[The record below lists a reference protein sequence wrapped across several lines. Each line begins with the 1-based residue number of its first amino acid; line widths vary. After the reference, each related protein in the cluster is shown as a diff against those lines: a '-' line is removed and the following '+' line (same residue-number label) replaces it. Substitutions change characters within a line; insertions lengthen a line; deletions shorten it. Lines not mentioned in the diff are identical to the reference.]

1 VIRLYNTLTGR
12 KDPLKPVT
20 EGKVGIYAC
29 GPTVYDYFHIGNAR
43 VFIFFDVL
51 RRYLDYRGYSVTF
64 VQNYTDIDDKMINKA
79 REMGISVKE
88 LADIFIQ
95 AYEDDTAALGILPA
109 DHHPRATEHI
119 PQIIDLIRRLIDKNL
134 AYDVD
139 GDIFYHVGAFPDYGQ
154 LSHQDLEEL
163 VSGVRVEIDQRK
175 KHPMDFALWKREKA
189 GEPSW
194 ESPWGRG
201 RPGWHIECSAMS
213 MHFLGETLDIHGG
226 GQDLIFPHH
235 ENEIAQSQGATGK
248 PFARHW
254 VHVGYLNLEREKMSK
269 SLGNVLT
276 VRDLRKTID
285 PLALRFFMLSAHY
298 RNPINFSREYLEQA
312 AKGMERLNKVIY
324 NLKDRLDKVEA
335 GTLDKKESDLLD
347 MLQDYREKFIAVMD
361 DDLNTAEAL
370 AVLFELAK
378 TTNTY
383 LNRPEGQKKNVL
395 EPILN
400 FYLETDTILGFIKN
414 DSTVILEKE
423 LEKLIA
429 KREEY
434 RRQKDW
440 AAADAIRDKL
450 KEQGI
455 ILEDTPQGVR
465 WKVDEKKNAR
475 QRKI

>member
-1 VIRLYNTLTGR
+1 MRLYNTLTGR

>member
-1 VIRLYNTLTGR
+1 MIRLYNTLTGR
-12 KDPLKPVT
+12 KDPLIPVT
-20 EGKVGIYAC
+20 DGKVGIYAC
-29 GPTVYDYFHIGNAR
+29 GPTVYDFFHIGNAR

-88 LADIFIQ
+88 LADIFIK
-95 AYEDDTAALGILPA
+95 AYEEDTATLGILPA

-119 PQIIDLIRRLIDKNL
+119 PQIIGLIQRLIDNNL

-154 LSHQDLEEL
+154 LSHQNLEEL

-175 KHPMDFALWKREKA
+175 RHPMDFALWKKEKA

-213 MHFLGETLDIHGG
+213 MHYLGETLDIHGG

-235 ENEIAQSQGATGK
+235 ENEIAQGQGATGK

-254 VHVGYLNLEREKMSK
+254 VHVGYLNLEHEKMSK

-276 VRDLRKTID
+276 VRELRKTMD

-298 RNPINFSREYLEQA
+298 RNPINFAREYLEQA
-312 AKGMERLNKVIY
+312 IKGMERLNTVIY
-324 NLKDRLDKVEA
+324 NLKDRLDRVET
-335 GTLDKKESDLLD
+335 GTLDGKESDLLD
-347 MLQDYREKFIAVMD
+347 MLQGYREKLIAAMD

-400 FYLETDTILGFIKN
+400 FYDEMNTIFGFMK
-414 DSTVILEKE
+414 DESAAILEEE

-440 AAADAIRDKL
+440 ASADAVRDKL
-450 KEQGI
+450 KERGI
-455 ILEDTPQGVR
+455 TLEDTPQGVR
-465 WKVDEKKNAR
+465 WKVDEKKNAE
-475 QRKI
+475 

>member
-1 VIRLYNTLTGR
+1 M
-12 KDPLKPVT
+12 
-20 EGKVGIYAC
+20 
-29 GPTVYDYFHIGNAR
+29 
-43 VFIFFDVL
+43 